1 MHTYRALYSKIFQST
16 IICERSCSW
25 GNGFHT
31 CTHAC
36 SCKLH
41 VDHVIN
47 LMSITY
53 AVNTGRKLHACWII
67 SENNPLHHIHA
78 LRLHTTYMYT
88 VFSPSK
94 IQGMIWAGPTTALK
108 LLKSNH
114 SHIKEIS
121 ILKVCWAKMLNVHW
135 GEH

>member
-1 MHTYRALYSKIFQST
+1 M
-16 IICERSCSW
+16 
-25 GNGFHT
+25 
-31 CTHAC
+31 C

-41 VDHVIN
+41 VDHAIN

-53 AVNTGRKLHACWII
+53 AVSTSRKLQACWII

-88 VFSPSK
+88 LFSPSK

-121 ILKVCWAKMLNVHW
+121 ILKVCWAKMLYVHW
-135 GEH
+135 GEHWCEKEITLRKRKRRRKIWTKQTSIETNKM